1 VKDSIVA
8 ARYARALFIVTE
20 KRGDTVRAL
29 EDLKGL
35 VVVMAHG
42 TPVALHLASPQLRL
56 ADKREALRRAL
67 EPRVARVVLLFVDL
81 LLRKRRLDHLDS
93 IAAEFEALVEDAQG
107 IQRALAVSAVPMEEA
122 EVARLH
128 AALERTTG
136 KKIKLTR
143 EVDPSI
149 LGGALVRIGDH
160 VIDRTVRTLLESI
173 EKQLYEVPV

>member
-1 VKDSIVA
+1 MKDLTVA
-8 ARYARALFIVTE
+8 ARYAKALLIVTE
-20 KRGDTVRAL
+20 KRGDTTRAL

-35 VVVMAHG
+35 VAVMAHG
-42 TPVALHLASPQLRL
+42 TPVALQLSSPHLRL
-56 ADKREALRRAL
+56 ADKREALRCAL
-67 EPRVARVVLLFVDL
+67 EPHVARVVLLFVDL
-81 LLRKRRLDHLDS
+81 LLRKRRLDELDV
-93 IAAEFEALVEDAQG
+93 IATEFEALVEDAQG
-107 IQRALAVSAVPMEEA
+107 IQHALAVSALPMEEA

-128 AALERTTG
+128 AALERRTG

-149 LGGALVRIGDH
+149 LGGALVRIGDR

>member
-1 VKDSIVA
+1 MKDTTVA
-8 ARYARALFIVTE
+8 ARYARALMIVTE
-20 KRGDTVRAL
+20 KRGETVRAL

-35 VVVMAHG
+35 VTVMAHG
-42 TPVALHLASPQLRL
+42 SPVAQHLASPQLRL

-67 EPRVARVVLLFVDL
+67 EPRVVRVVLLFVDL
-81 LLRKRRLDHLDS
+81 LLRKRRLDELAT
-93 IAAEFEALVEDAQG
+93 IAVEFEALVEKAQG
-107 IQRALAVSAVPMEEA
+107 VQRAHAVSAVPMEEA
-122 EVARLH
+122 EASRLH

-149 LGGALVRIGDH
+149 IGGALVRIGDH